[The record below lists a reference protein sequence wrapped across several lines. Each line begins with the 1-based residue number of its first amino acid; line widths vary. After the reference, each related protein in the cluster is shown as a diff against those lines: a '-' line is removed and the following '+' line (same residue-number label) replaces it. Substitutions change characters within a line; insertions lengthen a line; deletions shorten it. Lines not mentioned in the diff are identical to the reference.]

1 MRRGTL
7 FSHRGQK
14 SQTESKVDR
23 PPARLV
29 VVGGVRFDGVDW
41 VVRVGGVG
49 RNRYIN
55 QDNQVYQTE
64 SKFDRHWPE
73 PVEGLCAV
81 LPANIST
88 GPRPGRSKNDGGWVW
103 LSFSWL
109 ATQTIGQLGFSCRPA
124 SPGAGRSFVRR
135 GALKNFDRLPAMP
148 IEFGVVRCGGVE
160 WVVRCV

>member
-14 SQTESKVDR
+14 SQTDSKVDR

-64 SKFDRHWPE
+64 SKFDRHWW
-73 PVEGLCAV
+73 VVIC
-81 LPANIST
+81 
-88 GPRPGRSKNDGGWVW
+88 DG
-103 LSFSWL
+103 
-109 ATQTIGQLGFSCRPA
+109 IKIRPA
-124 SPGAGRSFVRR
+124 TGEAGRSW
-135 GALKNFDRLPAMP
+135 GCE
-148 IEFGVVRCGGVE
+148 I
-160 WVVRCV
+160 